1 MTTVSAFTTKVVG
14 VSVRLWNLTNVRRQ
28 LIFLLTCL
36 GLLALVIIIPYRT
49 TLIRSGMLT
58 LYCLAW
64 AGVMVLAFKKRVLL
78 VLLIITTALLA
89 LLLTTGR
96 SGVSDSDALR
106 QRFVERLTDYEGVRY
121 VYGGENPRG
130 VDCSGLVRAAMVRAL
145 ADRGGASLNSE
156 MLRSAFTLWWH
167 DTNAIQLGKG
177 ANGLTLP
184 IGDGSPMPMR
194 AAQNARP
201 GDLAVTTSGSHVL
214 AYLGNQRWIE
224 ADPDVARVQIVD
236 LNTSHIAD
244 QEVLLVTWRWLR

>member
-1 MTTVSAFTTKVVG
+1 MVLRNLTTV
-14 VSVRLWNLTNVRRQ
+14 RLR
-28 LIFLLTCL
+28 LIIFATCL
-36 GLLALVIIIPYRT
+36 ATLALVIVIPYRT
-49 TLIRSGMLT
+49 TLIRAGMLT
-58 LYCLAW
+58 LCCVAW
-64 AGVMVLAFKKRVLL
+64 AALVAITSKRKMLRIVLIAAS
-78 VLLIITTALLA
+78 TASA
-89 LLLTTGR
+89 LLLVINAGR
-96 SGVSDSDALR
+96 NPDSDALR
-106 QRFVERLTDYEGVRY
+106 RRFVERLRDYDGVRY

-145 ADRGGASLNSE
+145 VDRGFASWNSE
-156 MLRSAFTLWWH
+156 MIRSSFVLWWR

-194 AAQNARP
+194 AAPNVRP

-214 AYLGNQRWIE
+214 AYLGDQRWIE

-236 LNTSHIAD
+236 LTTSPIAD